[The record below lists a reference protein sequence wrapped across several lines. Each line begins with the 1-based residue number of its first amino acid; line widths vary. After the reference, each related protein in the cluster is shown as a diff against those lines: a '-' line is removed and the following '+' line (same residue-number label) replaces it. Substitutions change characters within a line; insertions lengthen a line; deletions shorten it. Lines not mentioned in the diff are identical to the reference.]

1 MSCARRLSN
10 VRGTLR
16 AGWAGR
22 PHELLLAIPAYA
34 SIRAKDYEYVLEET
48 GLVEKDIDVDEFVE
62 VRPPNVVLALC
73 Y

>member
-1 MSCARRLSN
+1 M
-10 VRGTLR
+10 GR
-16 AGWAGR
+16 AAIR
-22 PHELLLAIPAYA
+22 ELLLAISPYA

-62 VRPPNVVLALC
+62 VRHVVLALC